1 VRLRSRLVLAL
12 FATAAASL
20 AVAALALLPPLQ
32 TRLRDDAARTL
43 QLHGEAAR
51 SELVEE
57 HPHTARVVHALAR
70 TAGAQVILISRRGVS
85 QNTDPDEVG
94 DLTDARRV
102 LVTRHSEHSISG
114 DTAYAAVPVQIAGHA
129 YVLALRKRL
138 GDVGRTVS
146 VVSVAFAAA
155 AAAGLLL
162 ALAGG
167 LLLSG
172 RMLRRLRVLTDAV
185 SSDAPVAPDPHR
197 DEIGELARAFAALQ
211 TRVATQEAARKTFVA
226 TASHELRTPLASLQS
241 LLELVADEAGDDDPD
256 MAAVRADIAS
266 AHTQAQRLGG
276 LAHGLLDLSRLDAE
290 ATPRSEPIELG
301 ELARA
306 VAAEFRPPPL
316 VDAERC
322 WALGDPDGVARIV
335 RLLIDNAYGH
345 GDGRVEVHTQRRNG
359 VVVVRVLDHGPG
371 VPEAE
376 REAIFERFRRG
387 GSSTAP
393 GFGLGLAIGRELARR
408 MGGELA
414 VEDGPGGR
422 FALALPAAP
431 AEVVEPAPA
440 PLVSA

>member
-1 VRLRSRLVLAL
+1 LSLRTRLVLAL

-32 TRLRDDAARTL
+32 TRLRQDAARTL

-51 SELVEE
+51 EE
-57 HPHTARVVHALAR
+57 FERSHPHVARVVHDLAR
-70 TAGAQVILISRRGVS
+70 TSSAQVILLSPQRIS
-85 QNTDPDEVG
+85 QNTDPDDTG
-94 DLTDARRV
+94 DLSQARRV
-102 LVTRHSEHSISG
+102 LVTRHSEHAVSG
-114 DTAYAAVPVQIAGHA
+114 DIASAAVPIRIGGHP

-138 GDVGRTVS
+138 GDVERTVR
-146 VVSVAFAAA
+146 VVALAFAVAA
-155 AAAGLLL
+155 GAGLLL
-162 ALAGG
+162 AFAGG

-172 RMLRRLRVLTDAV
+172 RMLRRLRRLTDAV
-185 SSDAPVAPDPHR
+185 SSDAAVPPDAHR
-197 DEIGELARAFAALQ
+197 DEIGELARAFGALQ
-211 TRVATQEAARKTFVA
+211 ERVASQETARRTFVA
-226 TASHELRTPLASLQS
+226 TASHELRTPVASLQT
-241 LLELVADEAGDDDPD
+241 LLELVADEAGDEEPD
-256 MAAVRADIAS
+256 MTAVRADIDS
-266 AHTQAQRLGG
+266 ALTQARRLGG

-290 ATPRSEPIELG
+290 ATQRREPVELG

-322 WALGDPDGVARIV
+322 WALGDPDAVARIV
-335 RLLIDNAYGH
+335 RLLVDNAYRH

-371 VPEAE
+371 VPESE

-387 GSSTAP
+387 ESSTTP

-414 VEDGPGGR
+414 LEEGPGGR
-422 FALALPAAP
+422 FALALPTAP
-431 AEVVEPAPA
+431 AEIVDAVAA
-440 PLVSA
+440 ITV